1 MPGGCS
7 KAMPLL
13 NAAAAKGNARARN
26 RLASMYAI
34 GSCVPRDPVQAY
46 RWLVAALDADPHN
59 QWAQQNRDL
68 MLRQMT
74 AEQRSQIQSTE

>member
-1 MPGGCS
+1 M
-7 KAMPLL
+7 LRL
-13 NAAAAKGNARARN
+13 NAAAAKGNARACN

-46 RWLVAALDADPHN
+46 RWMVAALDADPHN

-74 AEQRSQIQSTE
+74 AEQRNQIPSTE